1 VELSGI
7 TTYADFPLPQLV
19 MDDNDEPQYTIY
31 DGATVSEIKC
41 ASICLL
47 NFINVATVAVLP
59 LAAAQGLMAI
69 SSRW

>member
-1 VELSGI
+1 
-7 TTYADFPLPQLV
+7 
-19 MDDNDEPQYTIY
+19 MDDEPQKTIND
-31 DGATVSEIKC
+31 DGATVSEIKYT
-41 ASICLL
+41 SIFLL

>member
-19 MDDNDEPQYTIY
+19 MDDEPQYTIND
-31 DGATVSEIKC
+31 DGATVSEIKYT
-41 ASICLL
+41 SIFLL